1 MKKENSKKI
10 SNSLKNKHIYI
21 LIALILLG
29 LLTLGFSKAKYVAL
43 ENKTDSYVAK
53 NFYFESN
60 LLSESTSSYT
70 YGKGKNT
77 IEFTIS
83 NNEDELRISEVD
95 IDYTAIL
102 TDMNG
107 NEIETKSGTL
117 TSGTINT
124 QTIRFENLATGTYN
138 VAVKSTSPYTKTLY
152 GTFYITE
159 KEESFDFQISD
170 IANSSILYLTINTK
184 DYTGNVLITYPEG
197 LEIDNT
203 DLNIQ
208 NYTNSTVTINLKAN
222 SEYSL
227 IFFKED
233 ITKTYEKSNFTVV
246 KN

>member
-1 MKKENSKKI
+1 MKKGI
-10 SNSLKNKHIYI
+10 NKLIYI
-21 LIALILLG
+21 LIILVLLG
-29 LLTLGFSKAKYVAL
+29 FFVLGFSKAKYVTN
-43 ENKTDSYVAK
+43 EKETDSYVAK

-60 LLSESTSSYT
+60 LLSESTSTYT

-95 IDYTAIL
+95 ISYTAIL
-102 TDMNG
+102 TDING
-107 NEIETKSGTL
+107 NEIETKNGTL
-117 TSGTINT
+117 TSGTIST
-124 QTIRFENLATGTYN
+124 QTIKFENLSTGTYN
-138 VAVKSTSPYTKTLY
+138 VAVKSTAPYAKTLL

-159 KEESFDFQISD
+159 NEESLNYEVSD
-170 IANSSILYLTINTK
+170 IVNSSILYLTINAK
-184 DYTGNVLITYPEG
+184 DYAGNVSITYPEG

-208 NYTNSTVTINLKAN
+208 NHTSNTVTVNLKAN

-233 ITKTYEKSNFTVV
+233 MTKTYEKSNFSVT

>member
-10 SNSLKNKHIYI
+10 SDSLKNNHIFI
-21 LIALILLG
+21 LIVLVLLG
-29 LLTLGFSKAKYVAL
+29 LFLLGFSKAKYVVN
-43 ENKTDSYVAK
+43 EKETDSYVAK
-53 NFYFESN
+53 NFYFKSD

-95 IDYTAIL
+95 ISYTATL

-117 TSGTINT
+117 TSGAINT
-124 QTIRFENLATGTYN
+124 QTITFENLATGTYN

-159 KEESFDFQISD
+159 KEENFDFQVSD

-233 ITKTYEKSNFTVV
+233 ITKTYEKSNFTVI